1 MADRLELFG
10 MIDDAQTVNLQY
22 TINDVSTVG
31 GIPAHSTP
39 YILPH
44 FQKLCVKITW

>member
-1 MADRLELFG
+1 MADRFELFG

-31 GIPAHSTP
+31 GIWEIPAHSHPLHSATFP
-39 YILPH
+39 EVM
-44 FQKLCVKITW
+44 C